1 MALFALADLHFSF
14 AKPKPMDIFGEN
26 WKNHAD
32 RIITQWNNT
41 VTSQDTILLPG
52 DISWAMHLSDAKK
65 DLSVIDNLPGKK
77 ILLSGNHD
85 YWWKSSAKL
94 EGQFPHMKFLKNGT
108 IPYDDYFICGTRGW
122 TCPNDISFTK
132 EDEKIYNR
140 EQIRL
145 RLSLDMAMYQGAK
158 KIIVMLHYPPVN
170 DKHEPSA
177 FTEIFKSYP
186 VTTVIY
192 GHLHGAQNHKQAL
205 QGCFDAITYHLV
217 ASDYIDFCPKRI
229 L

>member
-1 MALFALADLHFSF
+1 MALFAIADLHFSF
-14 AKPKPMDIFGEN
+14 AKPKPMDIFGAN
-26 WKNHAD
+26 WQNHAN
-32 RIITQWNNT
+32 RIIEHWQNT
-41 VTSQDTILLPG
+41 ITPQDTLLLPG
-52 DISWAMHLSDAKK
+52 DISWAMHLPDAQK
-65 DLSVIDNLPGKK
+65 DLAVIDHLPGKK

-94 EGQFPHMKFLKNGT
+94 EGQFPAMKFLKNGA
-108 IPYDDYFICGTRGW
+108 IPYEDYFICGTRGW

-132 EDEKIYNR
+132 EDEKIYKR

-145 RLSLDMAMYQGAK
+145 RLSLDTAMYQGAK
-158 KIIVMLHYPPVN
+158 QIIVMLHYPPVN

-186 VTTVIY
+186 ITTVVY
-192 GHLHGAQNHKQAL
+192 GHLHGTESHKQAL
-205 QGCFDAITYHLV
+205 QGNLDDISYHLV
-217 ASDYIDFCPKRI
+217 ASDYLNFCPKRI